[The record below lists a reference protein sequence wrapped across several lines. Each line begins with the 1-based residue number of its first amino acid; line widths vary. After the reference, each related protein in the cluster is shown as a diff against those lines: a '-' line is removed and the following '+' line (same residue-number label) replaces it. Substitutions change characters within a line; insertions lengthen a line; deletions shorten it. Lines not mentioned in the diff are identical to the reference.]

1 MVKDIR
7 PHPYELYFSLAM
19 ENHLRKRACVVLSIH
34 SQSKVGEICA
44 YSGFGSCVPSDRHK
58 FATPERKTTSDA

>member
-1 MVKDIR
+1 MVKDLR

-34 SQSKVGEICA
+34 SQSKRVKYTPIPALGVASPRTGTNSRRQGE
-44 YSGFGSCVPSDRHK
+44 
-58 FATPERKTTSDA
+58 TTSDA